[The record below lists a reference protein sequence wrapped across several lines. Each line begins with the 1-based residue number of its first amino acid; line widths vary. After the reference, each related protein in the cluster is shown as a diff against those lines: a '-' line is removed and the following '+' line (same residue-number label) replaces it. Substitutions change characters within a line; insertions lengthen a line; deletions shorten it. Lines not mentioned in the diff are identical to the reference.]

1 MVRYVQVT
9 TKEDVGQAMELFTE
23 YQASLGIDL
32 CFQDFDRELAELPG
46 QYASPTGR
54 LLLAYWESQ
63 LAGCVALRKIDE
75 ATCEMKRL
83 YVRPAFRGKSIGRN
97 LAETIIQE
105 ARTIGYACMRLD
117 TLPTMKEATALY
129 RSLGF
134 QVMKPYRYNPIEGT
148 LFMELELKQQS
159 GGWQV

>member
-1 MVRYVQVT
+1 MLHYVHVT
-9 TKEDVGQAMELFTE
+9 TQEDVGQARELFTE

-32 CFQDFDRELAELPG
+32 CFQDFDKELAELPG
-46 QYASPTGR
+46 EYASPTGC

-75 ATCEMKRL
+75 VTCEMKRL

-105 ARTIGYACMRLD
+105 SRAIGYARMRLD
-117 TLPTMKEATALY
+117 TLPTMKEAIALY

-148 LFMELELKQQS
+148 LFMELELK
-159 GGWQV
+159 